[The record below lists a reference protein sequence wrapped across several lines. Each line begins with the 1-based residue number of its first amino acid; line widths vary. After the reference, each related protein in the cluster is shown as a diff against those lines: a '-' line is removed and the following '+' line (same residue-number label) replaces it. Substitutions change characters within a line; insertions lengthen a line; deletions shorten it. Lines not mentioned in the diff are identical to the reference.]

1 MEHPDEPI
9 TVTLPRSWFDALAT
23 AAAACDD
30 QALTTD
36 PTLTAALAAIDRALM
51 GEA

>member
-1 MEHPDEPI
+1 MEHPDLPVPI
-9 TVTLPRSWFDALAT
+9 TLPRSWWDALTT

-30 QALTTD
+30 PALADD

-51 GEA
+51 GDG